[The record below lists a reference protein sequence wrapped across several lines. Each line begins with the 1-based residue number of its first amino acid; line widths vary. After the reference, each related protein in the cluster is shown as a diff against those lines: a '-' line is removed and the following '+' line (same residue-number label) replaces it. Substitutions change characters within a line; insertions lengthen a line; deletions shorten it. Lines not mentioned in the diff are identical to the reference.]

1 MADSRAAAA
10 QTLATLLK
18 EGCSFD
24 SAYLPSKLKNADPR
38 DIALYKE
45 LCFGSLRQFYFL
57 DTLTSSYLKKAL
69 GKKDWDLRALLIVGA
84 YQLIFMRVPD
94 HACLSST
101 VESSKTLKKHWA
113 KGMVNAILRNII
125 KLLDSVDRTDLNAVI
140 DSCRKQITSEAA
152 LNAHPDW
159 LYQKINKDLPEH
171 AVSIFSHNN
180 TAPVMNIRIAD
191 IAQLISVKAN
201 LREQGIEAA
210 QNKLSQQALTLD
222 KPIDVHKLPGFDSG
236 AVSVQDAGAQLAATF
251 FNLDSDAKSQV
262 LDACAA
268 PGGKTLHL
276 LQANPGIALTALD
289 ASTERLEKV
298 RQNLQRA
305 GKTAQLKAADA
316 ANLDSWW
323 DGKLFDA
330 ILLDA
335 PCTGS
340 GVINRHPDIKLLRRE
355 DDIATFVNQQWRLIS
370 SLWQTLKIGGQ
381 LLYCTCSIFKE
392 ENQSLVEKFI
402 SAQKDASLVTLDLP
416 SGIDTGW
423 GHQLL
428 PNIRQNDGFFFAKI
442 DKEGSSFENG

>member
-1 MADSRAAAA
+1 MTDSRAAAA
-10 QTLATLLK
+10 QTLAALLK
-18 EGCSFD
+18 EGSSFD

-57 DTLTSSYLKKAL
+57 DTLTSSYIKKAL
-69 GKKDWDLRALLIVGA
+69 GKKDWDIRALLIVGA

-125 KLLDSVDRTDLNAVI
+125 KLLDNVDRKDLKAVL
-140 DSCRKQITSEAA
+140 DRCRKQITSEAA

-159 LYQKINKDLPEH
+159 LYKKINKDLPEH
-171 AVSIFSHNN
+171 AASIFSHNN
-180 TAPVMNIRIAD
+180 TAPVMNIRLAD
-191 IAQLISVKAN
+191 IKQLVSVKAN
-201 LREQGIEAA
+201 LHEQGIEAD
-210 QNKLSQQALTLD
+210 QNSLTRQALTLD

-236 AVSVQDAGAQLAATF
+236 KISVQDAGAQLAATF
-251 FNLDSDAKSQV
+251 FSLNANASPLV

-268 PGGKTLHL
+268 PGGKSLQL
-276 LQANPGIALTALD
+276 LQTIPGIMLTALD
-289 ASTERLEKV
+289 VSSERLEKV

-305 GKTAQLKAADA
+305 GETAQLKAADA

-323 DGKLFDA
+323 NGNLFDA

-355 DDIATFVNQQWRLIS
+355 DDIARFADQQWRLIT
-370 SLWQTLKIGGQ
+370 SLWQTLKVGGQ

-402 SAQKDASLVTLDLP
+402 AAQKDASLVTLDLP
-416 SGIDTGW
+416 SAIDTGW